1 MRKSIIIDKMISV
14 EKRLTK
20 ECLDRY
26 NGNYIKRISC
36 SIKEINNYVKI
47 SKKLTKDVINVLNQ

>member
-1 MRKSIIIDKMISV
+1 MISV